1 MLELRPYLG
10 PRTAALSLRLPE
22 EPPLPF
28 LGGEAGERKGGWRLA
43 LTCWTGAAFEVLDG
57 GGGDGCEDD
66 DDGDEE
72 EEEEEDAA
80 AAAVAAAVAALP
92 LPSPSLSCCSAAS
105 AQTPATAP
113 SPSSCSAPPILG
125 ICGGHQLINLAF
137 GGRLIQHLP
146 QAVAHTGGKSHPID
160 IRNGRI
166 LRELFGEGRLD
177 VNSWHHQAVPLDG
190 LGQGLVA
197 TAFADD
203 GIVEA
208 LEGTDPSR
216 FLLGVQ
222 WHPERSP
229 DPEHCRQ
236 LLGALIQAAAAR
248 VRG

>member
-1 MLELRPYLG
+1 MRPTILVNCDVEMDPVRNLLRLSLLAAYVDVVAEAGGRPVIVSPTLPAGLLREQVACCDGALFVGSAQDYPPVWYG
-10 PRTAALSLRLPE
+10 EAPHPRTQAMSLLRADADRELIHAALAR
-22 EPPLPF
+22 
-28 LGGEAGERKGGWRLA
+28 GI
-43 LTCWTGAAFEVLDG
+43 
-57 GGGDGCEDD
+57 
-66 DDGDEE
+66 
-72 EEEEEDAA
+72 
-80 AAAVAAAVAALP
+80 
-92 LPSPSLSCCSAAS
+92 
-105 AQTPATAP
+105 
-113 SPSSCSAPPILG
+113 PILG

-166 LRELFGEGRLD
+166 LRELFGDGRLD